1 MGSGVF
7 SNRDLGPAK
16 EQRRAAAQA
25 ALDETKGHHGSVARI
40 DDGSLQFLAE
50 EISEQMMQELARTWT
65 AFKMGYPTS
74 SKLAALAETIYLQAA
89 VAALDR

>member
-1 MGSGVF
+1 MGSDVF
-7 SNRDLGPAK
+7 SNRDLGPGK
-16 EQRRAAAQA
+16 EQRRAAARA
-25 ALDETKGHHGSVARI
+25 ALGKMEGHDDSVAWI
-40 DDGSLQFLAE
+40 DDRSLDFLAE

>member
-16 EQRRAAAQA
+16 EQRRAAARA
-25 ALDETKGHHGSVARI
+25 ALDEMEGHDGSVAWI
-40 DDGSLQFLAE
+40 DDRSLDFLVE

-74 SKLAALAETIYLQAA
+74 SKLAALAETIYVQAA